1 MQHLK
6 KYLEYIRN
14 TGGVTP
20 AQFDDDWEPIGPT
33 LRAEIVPR
41 FASPKDGS
49 GRLTLT
55 LEGDE
60 IVTGIYS
67 AHSSGS

>member
-6 KYLEYIRN
+6 QYLQYIRN

-20 AQFDDDWEPIGPT
+20 AQFDDDWEPIGPR
-33 LRAEIVPR
+33 LREEIVPR

-49 GRLTLT
+49 GRLSLT
-55 LEGDE
+55 QEGE
-60 IVTGIYS
+60 QVANS
-67 AHSSGS
+67 